1 MKLKKLNF
9 WVWRRI
15 LDIYRQRLLKIIL
28 PKKNY
33 SLTVLMQ
40 RFSHLLKITKI
51 SFYHSESISDSG
63 GERTWDCVKK
73 PFQVIIV
80 I

>member
-1 MKLKKLNF
+1 MEFFDLAPDSRYLQTTALKNHF
-9 WVWRRI
+9 T
-15 LDIYRQRLLKIIL
+15 
-28 PKKNY
+28 KKELQFDSSNAK
-33 SLTVLMQ
+33 V
-40 RFSHLLKITKI
+40 SHLLKITKI
-51 SFYHSESISDSG
+51 SFYHSESISDNG